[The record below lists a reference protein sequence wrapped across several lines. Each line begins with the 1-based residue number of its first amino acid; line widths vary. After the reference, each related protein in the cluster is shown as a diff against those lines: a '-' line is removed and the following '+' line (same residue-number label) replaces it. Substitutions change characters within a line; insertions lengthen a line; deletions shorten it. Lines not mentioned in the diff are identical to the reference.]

1 MAWKVWFGAGMGG
14 THCLDTHGG
23 RAVVDNVFRFR
34 SRAWLGTQTWWQV
47 GRYQGLGRGIS

>member
-23 RAVVDNVFRFR
+23 RAVVEVEEGRVR
-34 SRAWLGTQTWWQV
+34 SIMSFDFVHVLG
-47 GRYQGLGRGIS
+47 